1 MDMGLGELQELV
13 MDREAWRTAVHGVAK
28 SQTLLSDWTELNWG
42 GSVVKNPSANA
53 RDARDAG
60 LIPWLERSTPVF
72 LPGKFHG
79 QRIWCSTVHGCKES
93 DMTEYSTAQ
102 HMVTEDLGVLEYL
115 ETFHLFPAKD
125 PGFLTWV
132 LWLKMRSAWAA
143 GGWKRNFLFSG
154 QWGHGAQEMGN
165 EEPCVLVQTRHSEMR
180 CFSL

>member
-1 MDMGLGELQELV
+1 
-13 MDREAWRTAVHGVAK
+13 MDREAWRAAVHGVAK
-28 SQTLLSDWTELNWG
+28 SRTWLSDWTELNWG

-53 RDARDAG
+53 RDARDES

-93 DMTEYSTAQ
+93 DMTEHSTAHGHWRPWSSGIFRNLPFVSRQ
-102 HMVTEDLGVLEYL
+102 GSWFSDSG
-115 ETFHLFPAKD
+115 A
-125 PGFLTWV
+125 LTQNE
-132 LWLKMRSAWAA
+132 LILMTAWAA